1 MKYPFSKIIIIY
13 NPNSTGNSELN
24 ARSLKKDIL
33 KTLVNVPVQV
43 VATKRAGHAERIAAD
58 YAQENEPI
66 LLISSSGD
74 GGYNEV
80 VNGVQKVPGSNVTV
94 CVLPSGNANDH
105 DTATSQSSILE
116 RIVAGKTVNIDLIR
130 LSSVKEEKEFVR
142 YAHSYVGFGLTAYIG
157 KKLTET
163 KLNPIN
169 EKWLVVKYFLKFQYV
184 TLQITPNKSW
194 YRYSSVV
201 IGNID
206 RMSKAIKLGNNSA
219 IDDGKIELYVTRPY
233 SSLSLIWKLVRAS
246 ARGLQPLRTGA
257 KFTITPKHSVNVQL
271 DGEMGRFETKQ
282 QINITVAKQALRTL
296 V

>member
-24 ARSLKKDIL
+24 ARSLKSDVL
-33 KTLVNVPVQV
+33 KALPDVPVQII
-43 VATKRAGHAERIAAD
+43 ATKRAGHAEKMAAD
-58 YAQENEPI
+58 YAQKNEPI

-80 VNGVQKVPGSNVTV
+80 VNGVQRTPNSNVAI
-94 CVLPSGNANDH
+94 CVLTSGNANDH
-105 DTATSQSSILE
+105 GMAISQSSILG
-116 RIVAGKTVNIDLIR
+116 RIVAGKTTTIDLIR
-130 LSSVKEEKEFVR
+130 LSSIKDKEEFVR

-163 KLNPIN
+163 KLNLIN
-169 EKWLVVKYFLKFQYV
+169 EKWLVVKYFLEFQYV
-184 TLQITPNKSW
+184 TLRISPNKSW

-206 RMSKAIKLGNNSA
+206 RMSKVIKLGTSTVV
-219 IDDGKIELYVTRPY
+219 DDGKIELYVTRPY
-233 SSLSLIWKLVRAS
+233 SSPSLVYKLIAAS
-246 ARGLQPLRTGA
+246 ARGLQPLRKGT
-257 KFTITPKHSVNVQL
+257 KFTITPKRTIDVQL
-271 DGEMGRFETKQ
+271 DGEVSRLE
-282 QINITVAKQALRTL
+282 AKQDISISVVKHAIRTL